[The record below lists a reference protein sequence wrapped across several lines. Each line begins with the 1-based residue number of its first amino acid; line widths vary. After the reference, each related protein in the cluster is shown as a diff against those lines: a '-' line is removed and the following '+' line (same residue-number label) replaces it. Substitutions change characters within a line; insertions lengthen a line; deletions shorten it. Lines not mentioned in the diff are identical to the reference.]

1 MRRWA
6 TGGRPANDAGP
17 LERAAQPCVASALA
31 ELGADAVPRQERPGL
46 LMPALALLQRRHG
59 SIADGTIAALA
70 RSLGL
75 PESKAYAAA
84 TFYSSFSLAGDA
96 CKARPPALDAAL
108 ESVMGAER
116 APDAI
121 WSRGI
126 AAPDGRPDGALV
138 RCGHIRPAS
147 VDDYRAAGGYAGL
160 RAALAMPA
168 EAVIEAIRSARL
180 RGRGGAGFPTAAK
193 WDHSHTVVAP
203 AKVVICN
210 AAEGDPGAFADLAI
224 LQQDPHSVLEGMAI
238 AAHAVGAA
246 TGIVYIRSE
255 YEEAIATVRGAVRE
269 ASESGVLGSGFTVEV
284 FSGGGRYVCGDET
297 ALLNSMEG
305 AAGRPR
311 LRPPLPT
318 EHGLWGR
325 PTVVDNVKTLALV
338 PLIMRHGPEWFASIG
353 TAATTGPAILA
364 VSGFVRRPG
373 VVEVPMGATLRQA
386 IEEGCGG
393 MADGARLKAMQTGGP
408 LGAFLPADALDTPIC
423 FDAMK
428 AAGSPLG
435 SGGIIVVDH
444 RTCMVASS
452 RAFAEFAAAES
463 CGHCAPCRLGT
474 QQVVLALRNLMGP
487 GACAA
492 DLDLIHRMEAAMR
505 SSSFCAYGR
514 SAASVVVSA
523 VRVFPEEFDAHAADR
538 RCPADWC
545 SMEAL

>member
-1 MRRWA
+1 MA
-6 TGGRPANDAGP
+6 
-17 LERAAQPCVASALA
+17 
-31 ELGADAVPRQERPGL
+31 
-46 LMPALALLQRRHG
+46 ALALLQRRHG
-59 SIADGTIAALA
+59 CIGNGVIAALA

-84 TFYSSFSLAGDA
+84 TFYSSFALAGDGRRS
-96 CKARPPALDAAL
+96 RPPALDAAL

-116 APDAI
+116 APEAI
-121 WSRGI
+121 RSWGI
-126 AAPDGRPDGALV
+126 TAPNGRPDGALA
-138 RCGHIRPAS
+138 RCGAVVPQS
-147 VDDYRAAGGYAGL
+147 VDDYRAAGGYEGL
-160 RAALAMPA
+160 QTALAMPS
-168 EAVIEAIRSARL
+168 EAVVETVRTARL

-193 WDHSHTVVAP
+193 WDHARTVMAP
-203 AKVVICN
+203 SKVVICN

-224 LQQDPHSVLEGMAI
+224 LRQDPHSVLEGMAI

-246 TGIVYIRSE
+246 RGIVYIRSE
-255 YEEAIATVRGAVRE
+255 YEQAIETVRGAVRE
-269 ASESGVLGSGFTVEV
+269 AFDNGALGPGFAVEV

-305 AAGRPR
+305 APGRPR

-338 PLIMRHGPEWFASIG
+338 PLILRHGPDWFASIG
-353 TAATTGPAILA
+353 SDATTGPAILA

-373 VVEVPMGATLRQA
+373 VVEVPMGFTLRQV
-386 IEEGCGG
+386 IEQGCGG
-393 MADGARLKAMQTGGP
+393 MADGAELKAVQTGGP
-408 LGAFLPADALDTPIC
+408 LGAFLSADAVDTPIC

-435 SGGIIVVDH
+435 SGGLIVVDH

-474 QQVVLALRNLMGP
+474 QQVLLASRNLMGP
-487 GACAA
+487 GASGA
-492 DLDLIHRMEAAMR
+492 DLRLIERMEAAMR

-523 VRVFPEEFDAHAADR
+523 MRVFSNEFAAHAVER

-545 SMEAL
+545 SMEAS

>member
-1 MRRWA
+1 
-6 TGGRPANDAGP
+6 
-17 LERAAQPCVASALA
+17 
-31 ELGADAVPRQERPGL
+31 
-46 LMPALALLQRRHG
+46 MPALALLQRWHG
-59 SIADGTIAALA
+59 SIANGTIAALA

-84 TFYSSFSLAGDA
+84 SFYSSFTLAGDA
-96 CKARPPALDAAL
+96 RKARPPALDAAL

-116 APDAI
+116 APEAI
-121 WSRGI
+121 RSWGI
-126 AAPDGRPDGALV
+126 AAPDGRPGGALA
-138 RCGHIRPAS
+138 RCGSIRPES

-160 RAALAMPA
+160 QAALAMPA
-168 EAVIEAIRSARL
+168 EAVVEVIRTARL

-193 WDHSHTVVAP
+193 WDHARAVVAP
-203 AKVVICN
+203 DKVVICN

-238 AAHAVGAA
+238 AGHAVGAA
-246 TGIVYIRSE
+246 RGIVYIRSE
-255 YEEAIATVRGAVRE
+255 YEDAGETVRRAARE
-269 ASESGVLGSGFTVEV
+269 ASDRGALGSDFTVEV
-284 FSGGGRYVCGDET
+284 FNGGGRYVCGDET

-338 PLIMRHGPEWFASIG
+338 PLIMRHGSEWFASKG
-353 TAATTGPAILA
+353 TPATTGPAILA

-373 VVEVPMGATLRQA
+373 VVEVPMGATLRQV
-386 IEEGCGG
+386 IDEGCGG
-393 MADGARLKAMQTGGP
+393 MADGAELKAIQTGGP
-408 LGAFLPADALDTPIC
+408 LGAFLPADAVDTPIC

-435 SGGIIVVDH
+435 SGGLIVVDH
-444 RTCMVASS
+444 RTCMVAAS

-474 QQVVLALRNLMGP
+474 QQVVLALRSLMGP
-487 GACAA
+487 GACQA
-492 DLDLIHRMEAAMR
+492 DLDLVVRMEAAMR

-514 SAASVVVSA
+514 SAASVVLSA
-523 VRVFPEEFDAHAADR
+523 MRAFADEFAAHAVER

-545 SMEAL
+545 SMEAM